1 MGTSLGINQL
11 GKIEPDMAR
20 TIFDQKVP
28 FESISLNIHRK
39 IGST

>member
-28 FESISLNIHRK
+28 FERDTAFIER
-39 IGST
+39 